1 MTVEASVVALSGYDV
16 PNAQATAFTVGVNVL
31 RFRIDHAVVV
41 NYSAAPVDFSLYL
54 LQSGDTVI
62 DLNLR
67 YDLLSIPAG
76 ETVTLFDIIGEVLDT
91 GGIINAFA
99 GAVTSLAL
107 SVSGTNFK

>member
-1 MTVEASVVALSGYDV
+1 MTVEASVIALSGYDV
-16 PNAQATAFTVGVNVL
+16 PAAQATAFTVGTNVL

-41 NYSAAPVDFSLYL
+41 NYSAAAVDFSLYL
-54 LQSGDTVI
+54 LQSGDAVV

-76 ETVTLFDIIGEVLDT
+76 ETVTLFDIIGDALDT

-99 GAVTSLAL
+99 SSATALAL